1 MEVAGAT
8 ERGERAGGVR
18 CAARRGGQR
27 RTAAQ
32 LGTAHHHRGGL
43 LQLPRGKVVKRTAT
57 CAVDPGG
64 GVNDGGGGVRNLN
77 LITRELIS
85 QVASMIDGDWPAIR
99 RLLFLR

>member
-1 MEVAGAT
+1 
-8 ERGERAGGVR
+8 
-18 CAARRGGQR
+18 
-27 RTAAQ
+27 
-32 LGTAHHHRGGL
+32 
-43 LQLPRGKVVKRTAT
+43 VVKRTAT